1 MSKVP
6 ADDNILESPE
16 IAGLLY
22 KRRGGF
28 GKIMPNAW
36 QYRFFLITKE
46 GILLYFD
53 TTEVP
58 EEGYSESRARGRLD
72 LRSLPYD
79 LNMDF
84 IEGAPT
90 QFFIQIAIP
99 NEEKWKLCAEVR
111 KFLRYSKMRILLIR
125 LLYVSSESI

>member
-1 MSKVP
+1 MSSNK
-6 ADDNILESPE
+6 ALSDDNILESPE

-72 LRSLPYD
+72 LRSLPYE

-90 QFFIQIAIP
+90 QFYIQIAIP
-99 NEEKWKLCAEVR
+99 NEEKWKLCAEVDGQR
-111 KFLRYSKMRILLIR
+111 HVLHYKYIP
-125 LLYVSSESI
+125 